1 MRKTTKSPG
10 EKIVKDIKR
19 AIRKCLAP
27 NCFVD
32 PIKKMSIAWFSSQ
45 DIPLD
50 GSRFEATLKMVE
62 EIRALEKKRILL

>member
-1 MRKTTKSPG
+1 
-10 EKIVKDIKR
+10 
-19 AIRKCLAP
+19 L
-27 NCFVD
+27 FVD

-62 EIRALEKKRILL
+62 EIRALKKTHFALIALCHFI

>member
-1 MRKTTKSPG
+1 MSSPQ
-10 EKIVKDIKR
+10 
-19 AIRKCLAP
+19 L
-27 NCFVD
+27 FVD

-62 EIRALEKKRILL
+62 EIRALKKNAFCFNSFMPFHLRHV